1 MEWIST
7 SGWFRIVSPSPW
19 SLISCCESWRTTCT
33 ECKSKHSRNARTLS
47 WLAQQPDARE
57 QHFLVWPHVTCR
69 TGWVSIWH
77 HVAFFWNLGWHV
89 NAVAVW
95 ILGPLSPAA
104 TCQIGGLLTIPY
116 QFHAYLLIYWLIFW
130 LIDSFFIHW
139 FIDLLIDSFIYS
151 LIYWLIH
158 FFICYLF
165 IFMFIY
171 LFNFIYLFIF
181 LFIYLF
187 LCLFIFYLLFIF
199 MFFNYLFV
207 YLIFCFFIFF

>member
-116 QFHAYLLIYWLIFW
+116 QFHAYLFIDLFSDLLIDFLIDWFIFYSLIYWFVDW
-130 LIDSFFIHW
+130 FIYL
-139 FIDLLIDSFIYS
+139 FIDLLIDTFI
-151 LIYWLIH
+151 
-158 FFICYLF
+158 
-165 IFMFIY
+165 
-171 LFNFIYLFIF
+171 
-181 LFIYLF
+181 
-187 LCLFIFYLLFIF
+187 YLLFIYF
-199 MFFNYLFV
+199 YV
-207 YLIFCFFIFF
+207 YLSILFIYIFIHLFIYVYFLFIIYFYVF

>member
-116 QFHAYLLIYWLIFW
+116 QFHAYLFIDILIDFLIDWFIFYSLIYWFVDW
-130 LIDSFFIHW
+130 FIYL
-139 FIDLLIDSFIYS
+139 FIDLLIDTFI
-151 LIYWLIH
+151 
-158 FFICYLF
+158 
-165 IFMFIY
+165 
-171 LFNFIYLFIF
+171 
-181 LFIYLF
+181 
-187 LCLFIFYLLFIF
+187 YLLFIYF
-199 MFFNYLFV
+199 YV
-207 YLIFCFFIFF
+207 YLSI

>member
-116 QFHAYLLIYWLIFW
+116 QFHAYL
-130 LIDSFFIHW
+130 
-139 FIDLLIDSFIYS
+139 FIDLLIDFLIDWFIFYS
-151 LIYWLIH
+151 LIYW
-158 FFICYLF
+158 FVDR
-165 IFMFIY
+165 
-171 LFNFIYLFIF
+171 FIYLFIDLLIDTIIYL

-187 LCLFIFYLLFIF
+187 LCLFIYLILFI
-199 MFFNYLFV
+199 YLFFYSFIYFYV
-207 YLIFCFFIFF
+207 YLFIIYFYVF